1 MKCIIKAQFCNQMK
15 SDEIMHIHV
24 TLVEVIKIKQNAI
37 SIASTCIPKNL
48 FLQSFSTALNIVLN
62 FGQLEL

>member
-1 MKCIIKAQFCNQMK
+1 M
-15 SDEIMHIHV
+15 S

-62 FGQLEL
+62 VGQLTKLLDKSSFFLKKGGGGTYNRK

>member
-24 TLVEVIKIKQNAI
+24 TLVEVIKIKQYAI
-37 SIASTCIPKNL
+37 SIASTCIPIKSVPTKL
-48 FLQSFSTALNIVLN
+48 FYSLKYSAKFWST
-62 FGQLEL
+62 